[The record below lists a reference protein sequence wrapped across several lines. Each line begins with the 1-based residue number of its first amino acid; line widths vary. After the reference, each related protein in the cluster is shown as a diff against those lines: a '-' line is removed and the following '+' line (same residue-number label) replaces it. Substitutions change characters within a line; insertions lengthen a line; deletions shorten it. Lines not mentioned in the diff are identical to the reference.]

1 MRKSEKEEDAVHSDK
16 EFVEKL
22 RTIGFVQK
30 FKPGATHRK
39 PVKNEE
45 SGGLAGVHVEHHDG
59 SQDAVAMP
67 RVIEYK
73 MGRSE

>member
-1 MRKSEKEEDAVHSDK
+1 MTSEADRA
-16 EFVEKL
+16 FVEKL

-30 FKPGATHRK
+30 FKPGATERK
-39 PVKNEE
+39 VVENEDD
-45 SGGLAGVHVEHHDG
+45 GGVAGYHVEHHDG

-73 MGRSE
+73 VGRKE